1 MFNVLSGK
9 KPTICDIILFVKA
22 IFLFLA
28 FLGSYLTCVASV
40 DFNQDIRPLL
50 ASKCYACHGP
60 DEEGRKAKL
69 RLDIRGNALEDD
81 IIVPGVI
88 EDSEFHYR
96 IRSDDPDEIM
106 PPPESHASLTEEEK
120 DLLDQWIAEGA
131 EYAKHW
137 AFDPPQASITLVN
150 AAKWGNNPIDA
161 FILKSLERHE
171 LEPSPEADRYT
182 LARRIYL
189 DLTGLPPTPEQ
200 VDRFVTDNRVDA
212 YERLVD
218 QLMTSSHY
226 GEKWAREWLDLARY
240 ADTNGYE
247 KDRPREIWHY
257 RDWVIRAL
265 NNDMPYDQF
274 TIEQLAG
281 DMLPNSTLDQ
291 KIATG
296 FHRNTQLNEEG
307 GIDPLEFRF
316 YAAVDRVATTGTVWM
331 GLTTG
336 CAQCHTH
343 KYDPITHDEYFGI
356 MALLD
361 NVEEPDLFLITE
373 QQKKLTLE
381 IESQVSQKVKELITR
396 HSDFDNSFNSWLT
409 RTKKSTTNWKILEP
423 TGWNTNLPKLELMKD
438 GSIFS
443 SGDFTKRDVYDLNY
457 TSNSPITALRI
468 EALPDDRLP
477 GKGPGRSYYEGR
489 SGTFFLSEV
498 TASFDGLAVEFSNP
512 SSHGGNGA
520 ENILDG
526 DGSSG
531 WSSGNIGTEHHLI
544 LPLSKPIPAR
554 QSFSLSMLFERHFV
568 AAFGRFRISATSST
582 KPIKPMHLGSKV
594 EDLIAKD
601 NKTQQENDFL
611 KQIFLE
617 KIFLNQKENNQLF
630 GAASRW
636 IWDGKNTQTAK
647 TLYFTKTF
655 ELTEAPKS
663 GKLTFTC
670 DDESEFFING
680 IKVASNTLWNEPV
693 SLNLKTNLAK
703 GTNTI
708 AVKAK
713 NNGGP
718 GALIAQ
724 LSLVMPKGKKQNI
737 PSDES
742 WLFSEEKPSN
752 EQWKTKGLPNGI
764 KSTVIGKPGD
774 APWKSISVPSSGK
787 TELAGLK
794 RKIPK
799 SAKSLV
805 MQERPADN
813 PRATYLRHRGE
824 YTNPK
829 HKVPAGIPEVFGLSI
844 DQEPTNRLEFARWL
858 VSEENP
864 IGDRVVVNRAWRS
877 LFGAG
882 LIRTSGDFG
891 TQSASPDH
899 PELLDWL
906 AVEFRKNGMSLKKLH
921 RLLVNSSTYRQSSE
935 TSEKLFEMDPQN
947 RLLARGPRF
956 RLTGEL
962 IRDHML
968 LASGKLSKKMFG
980 PGVYPPQPKSVLSHA
995 FGSKAWNVSQ
1005 GEDRY
1010 RRSLYTFIKRTAP
1023 FAGHMTFD
1031 GTSGENCLARR
1042 DRSNTP
1048 LQALTLLNDEM
1059 FLELA
1064 RAAGKEVHIKKKD
1077 PVRTL
1082 FRRFLTRP
1090 PKAEE
1095 QKNLQAYLDQQ
1106 LNRFKQGEL
1115 NPQEVANDKQ
1125 ANAEWAGNVLLARAI
1140 MNLDEAITK
1149 P

>member
-1 MFNVLSGK
+1 MNRSIPILS
-9 KPTICDIILFVKA
+9 
-22 IFLFLA
+22 IFLIYLNPL
-28 FLGSYLTCVASV
+28 LGKV
-40 DFNQDIRPLL
+40 DFNREVRPLL

-69 RLDIRGNALEDD
+69 RLDSRESALKNDV
-81 IIVPGVI
+81 IVPGEV

-96 IRSDDPDEIM
+96 IHSDDPDEIM
-106 PPPESHASLTEEEK
+106 PPPESHASLTQKEK
-120 DLLDQWIAEGA
+120 ELLDQWIKEGA

-137 AFDPPQASITLVN
+137 AFVPPTSPPVPQGIKSWN
-150 AAKWGNNPIDA
+150 RNPIDA
-161 FILKSLERHE
+161 FISENLKSKKLT
-171 LEPSPEADRYT
+171 PSKEADRYS
-182 LARRIYL
+182 LVRRLYL
-189 DLTGLPPTPEQ
+189 DLIGLPPTPKEA
-200 VDRFVTDNRVDA
+200 DAFIFDNRPDA
-212 YERLVD
+212 YRKLVD
-218 QLMTSSHY
+218 QLLSSTHY
-226 GEKWAREWLDLARY
+226 GEKWGREWLDLARY

-247 KDRPREIWHY
+247 KDRPREIWHF
-257 RDWVIRAL
+257 RDWVIKAI
-265 NNDMPYDQF
+265 NADMPYDQF

-281 DMLPNSTLDQ
+281 DMLPNATLDQ

-316 YAAVDRVATTGTVWM
+316 HAAVDRVATTGTVWM

-373 QQKKLTLE
+373 EQKKLTLD
-381 IESQVSQKVKELITR
+381 IEGQVSRKVKELIAR
-396 HSDFDNSFNSWLT
+396 HSDFEESFLAWQN
-409 RTKKSTTNWKILEP
+409 RTKPTTTKWNVLEP

-438 GSIFS
+438 GSIFA

-498 TASFDGLAVEFSNP
+498 TASFDGLAVEFSKP

-601 NKTQQENDFL
+601 NKTPKENDFL
-611 KQIFLE
+611 KQVFLE
-617 KIFLNQKENNQLF
+617 KTFLTQKENNQLF
-630 GAASRW
+630 GTASRW
-636 IWDGKNTQTAK
+636 IWDEKNTQAAK

-663 GKLTFTC
+663 GKLAFTC
-670 DDESEFFING
+670 DDESDFFING
-680 IKVASNTLWNEPV
+680 KKVASNTLWNEPV

-724 LSLVMPKGKKQNI
+724 LSLVMPKGKKLNI

-742 WLFSEEKPSN
+742 WLFSEVKPSD
-752 EQWKTKGLPNGI
+752 EQWKTKGLPNGK
-764 KSTVIGKPGD
+764 KSTVIGKSGD
-774 APWKSISVPSSGK
+774 APWKSISVPTSGK

-829 HKVPAGIPEVFGLSI
+829 HKVPAGIPEVFGLPTA
-844 DQEPTNRLEFARWL
+844 QEPTNRLEFARWL

-906 AVEFRKNGMSLKKLH
+906 AVKFRKNGLSLKKLH
-921 RLLVNSSTYRQSSE
+921 RLLVTSSTYRQSSE

-995 FGSKAWNVSQ
+995 FGSKAWNVSR

-1064 RAAGKEVHIKKKD
+1064 RAAGKEVHIKKQD
-1077 PVRTL
+1077 PVSAL

-1095 QKNLQAYLDQQ
+1095 KKSLQAYLNQQ
-1106 LNRFKQGEL
+1106 LNRLNQGEL
-1115 NPQEVANDKQ
+1115 NPQEVTNDKQ
-1125 ANAEWAGNVLLARAI
+1125 ANAQWAGNVLLARAI